1 MAMKNTLTDLNN
13 YLFESLERLMDD
25 DLSPEDLDKE
35 INRSRAVT
43 DVAQAIIH
51 SGELSLKASKFRT
64 EYGKNTPLPALM
76 EGTKQ

>member
-43 DVAQAIIH
+43 DVAQAIIQ

>member
-25 DLSPEDLDKE
+25 DLSQEDLDRE

-51 SGELSLKASKFRT
+51 SGELSLKANKLKA
-64 EYGKNTPLPALM
+64 EYGSETPLPALM
-76 EGTKQ
+76 GAQEK

>member
-25 DLSPEDLDKE
+25 DLTPEELEKE

-43 DVAQAIIH
+43 DVAQTIIQN
-51 SGELSLKASKFRT
+51 GELSLKAAKFKT
-64 EYGKNTPLPALM
+64 EYGKDTQLPALM
-76 EGTKQ
+76 GAQKK